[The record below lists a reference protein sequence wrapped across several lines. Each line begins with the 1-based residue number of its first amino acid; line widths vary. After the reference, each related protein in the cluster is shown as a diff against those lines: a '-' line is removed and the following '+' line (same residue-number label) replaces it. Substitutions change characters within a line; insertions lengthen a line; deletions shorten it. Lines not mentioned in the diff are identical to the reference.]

1 MIILAANK
9 SIMRSKL
16 PYNAFFE
23 FRSHEKRADQEIES
37 LLGILTSWSKIRP
50 PEKVEFRS
58 HEIQPPDPESLKIEF
73 FNFEVI
79 FAYVLFIILSLSMEI
94 VIKNFYASKAESQF
108 VLLLNSNFRFCAH
121 NFGIKTIFSSL
132 DFPSRFLWFF
142 KSQTRS
148 VSNELN
154 FQRKFILNPNP
165 LNALV
170 WIGIIKSCN
179 LTLKMSFLFPWDD
192 NQFFHNWSFSTPKAQ
207 GALTFLTAQ
216 REKFLKAG
224 SLHSPWPR
232 NYRFSSFL
240 GSLFPLQD
248 LSNCDCAKCID

>member
-1 MIILAANK
+1 LVEL
-9 SIMRSKL
+9 RKL
-16 PYNAFFE
+16 NIPFWF
-23 FRSHEKRADQEIES
+23 STLW
-37 LLGILTSWSKIRP
+37 LL
-50 PEKVEFRS
+50 
-58 HEIQPPDPESLKIEF
+58 LKIL
-73 FNFEVI
+73 NFEVI
-79 FAYVLFIILSLSMEI
+79 FADVLFIILSLLMEI
-94 VIKNFYASKAESQF
+94 VIKNFHASKAESQF
-108 VLLLNSNFRFCAH
+108 VLLCNRKFMFCAH
-121 NFGIKTIFSSL
+121 NFGIKIIFSSL

-154 FQRKFILNPNP
+154 SQRKFILNPNL

-224 SLHSPWPR
+224 ARHSPWPR

-240 GSLFPLQD
+240 GSLFPLQN
-248 LSNCDCAKCID
+248 LCTCDCTKCID